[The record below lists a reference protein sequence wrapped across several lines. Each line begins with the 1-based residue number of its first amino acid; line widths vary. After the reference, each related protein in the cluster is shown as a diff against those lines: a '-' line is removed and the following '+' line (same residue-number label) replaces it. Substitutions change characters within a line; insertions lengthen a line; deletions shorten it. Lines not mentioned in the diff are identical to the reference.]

1 MADGKK
7 QSNKRSKTKTPWQ
20 KCFSQLS
27 KIMSKMGQMTNH
39 SSKSVEDRQ
48 DELDRRQEA
57 LDTQQEEFNT
67 QLCAFGKKLADQED
81 LKNGLDSVKTENE
94 RLTQKHK
101 TLMKKMQSLSAELD
115 KKSNKRQGKRSD
127 SGAKKHTVTRPTTK
141 PAADNG
147 SGAAA
152 GGTAVAA
159 SGAHNGSGA
168 AAGGTAVAAFDLNS
182 LQRLSREN
190 KTVNTEMLEAMKSD
204 SNLGSG
210 STTHRQQTPGMRKFV
225 TVKVEYPP
233 KLEAAPSQDLTD
245 LTHSDE
251 DVNDDLFPDIA
262 PKPSRS

>member
-159 SGAHNGSGA
+159 
-168 AAGGTAVAAFDLNS
+168 FDLNS

-233 KLEAAPSQDLTD
+233 KLEAAPSQDFTD
-245 LTHSDE
+245 LTQSDE